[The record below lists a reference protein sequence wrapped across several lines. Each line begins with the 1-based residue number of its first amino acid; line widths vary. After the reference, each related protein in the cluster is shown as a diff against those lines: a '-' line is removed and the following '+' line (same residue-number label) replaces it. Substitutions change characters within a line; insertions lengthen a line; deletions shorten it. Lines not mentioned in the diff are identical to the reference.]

1 MLVEGARRSTLE
13 EATDWTSWA
22 NKAVTFLNDRVKL
35 SARCVLDMGYRG
47 FYMVV
52 DPARIPTVSEG
63 RRWLVAK
70 HAFERAYLS
79 FTRRMPHSAR
89 LVSALDSRPSRV
101 LPQSRP
107 RSSKIRGAGARI
119 VRRGRGRPL

>member
-22 NKAVTFLNDRVKL
+22 NKAVTFLNNRVEL
-35 SARCVLDMGYRG
+35 SARCVLDMGDRG
-47 FYMVV
+47 ASMVV

-70 HAFERAYLS
+70 HAFERTDPSLLDP
-79 FTRRMPHSAR
+79 PHAPQRSAGEC
-89 LVSALDSRPSRV
+89 A
-101 LPQSRP
+101 
-107 RSSKIRGAGARI
+107 
-119 VRRGRGRPL
+119 